1 MRIPKNKIQRIKN
14 YFKDQP
20 VKKAYLFGSHSRNTA
35 STNSDIDILVE
46 LDYSQPIGLKFIKMQ
61 LDLENILQIKV
72 HDTLTKLYHN
82 KILDRHQIRSEYLYV
97 HPDLNEDQLSKRERE
112 LFNKQTKSQNAIPD
126 SIAGHIRFL
135 VSILT
140 EQQSRLYLGFE
151 SLQFGHG
158 GDVALSRIT
167 GVNVKTIARGR
178 QELEQRVSSERIRS
192 AGAGRPSIK
201 KKLK

>member
-1 MRIPKNKIQRIKN
+1 
-14 YFKDQP
+14 
-20 VKKAYLFGSHSRNTA
+20 
-35 STNSDIDILVE
+35 
-46 LDYSQPIGLKFIKMQ
+46 
-61 LDLENILQIKV
+61 
-72 HDTLTKLYHN
+72 
-82 KILDRHQIRSEYLYV
+82 
-97 HPDLNEDQLSKRERE
+97 
-112 LFNKQTKSQNAIPD
+112 
-126 SIAGHIRFL
+126 L

-167 GVNVKTIARGR
+167 GVNVKTIAKGR
-178 QELEQRVSSERIRS
+178 QELEQKVNSERIRN